1 MLPGDI
7 HISAKGKEHAVSLR
21 EIKASLVR
29 AVEEGKLTFSSKR
42 NSNCNILAFS
52 SLGVVSC
59 RIVMEGL
66 PIARVT
72 VPVEPR
78 SRIFR
83 VNVEICAYF
92 REDGLICGAVF
103 GVFADQVAALVP
115 WDPLSALL
123 SLFLETAHF
132 FNKLIV
138 GV

>member
-7 HISAKGKEHAVSLR
+7 HISAKGKEHAVRLR

-29 AVEEGKLTFSSKR
+29 AVEEGKLTFSAKR

-52 SLGVVSC
+52 SLRIISS

-72 VPVEPR
+72 VPVEPC

-92 REDGLICGAVF
+92 LEDSLISGTVF
-103 GVFADQVAALVP
+103 GVFADQVATLVP
-115 WDPLSALL
+115 WNPFGALL
-123 SLFLETAHF
+123 SLFLEIAHF